1 MADRQHGAV
10 RDRGSAARG
19 HTRMRMDDPSFN
31 NSKRKREEEGD
42 PVLHLLSLVLRIG
55 DRLRVSNSQLL
66 FRTVSLVYI
75 CRPINLSTT
84 DLSKTCVLSSMK

>member
-66 FRTVSLVYI
+66 FRTVSLACCTFVDLLI
-75 CRPINLSTT
+75 SLLLISARHASCRA
-84 DLSKTCVLSSMK
+84 